1 MVRHKSWK
9 DHSGNS
15 VKDVFKNQIV
25 EEEEITILQ
34 VRNEEGLSSA
44 GNEDG
49 VL

>member
-1 MVRHKSWK
+1 MIRHKSWK

-25 EEEEITILQ
+25 EEITILQ